1 MTNTHE
7 DEFDS
12 KRELKRNERQQIK
25 LEHIHIALKLGDME
39 VLTWFIELLQVL
51 QETMGSEAV
60 NVSSDLQTQQCP
72 LLMLPIT
79 TASRG
84 SLRNAIN
91 DTTLESDNTEWM
103 N

>member
-1 MTNTHE
+1 
-7 DEFDS
+7 
-12 KRELKRNERQQIK
+12 
-25 LEHIHIALKLGDME
+25 ME

-84 SLRNAIN
+84 SLRTAIN
-91 DTTLESDNTEWM
+91 DTKLESENTEWM